1 MRLRNHWATRRPQ
14 LASKVASFTRP
25 SARMLMCSCRF
36 RPTRMWI
43 WWNWCHIIC
52 SFLKM
57 HSFCVRLHQLCWPMS
72 SDVSAPVRG
81 RLYIDII
88 VVYQRT
94 IMEYLD
100 LSTQR
105 IPLTTWNWTRYMIGC
120 IRLSSNSLWA
130 QCKTIAE
137 KAIAHAH
144 FKFLASGDLW
154 QFAVEN
160 HMFISCL
167 IRKSSIKTI

>member
-1 MRLRNHWATRRPQ
+1 
-14 LASKVASFTRP
+14 
-25 SARMLMCSCRF
+25 
-36 RPTRMWI
+36 MWI
-43 WWNWCHIIC
+43 YWNWCHISC
-52 SFLKM
+52 SFFAL
-57 HSFCVRLHQLCWPMS
+57 FLCSPPPIVLTDV
-72 SDVSAPVRG
+72 DVSVPVRG
-81 RLYIDII
+81 RHPSCPLPPNLSFPFHIDII
-88 VVYQRT
+88 VVHQRT

-137 KAIAHAH
+137 KAIAHAQ
-144 FKFLASGDLW
+144 FKCLASGDLW
-154 QFAVEN
+154 QLAVEN